1 MRLIVIA
8 GLLGALALGACSSS
22 GTDDYRALLD
32 NPPKTYETVSEAVKS
47 EDSSFF
53 VEVDDWKTF
62 GVRITDPALSQDGS
76 LNNFK
81 IGRTTL
87 DADQKYW
94 IHVSSLCY
102 ECLGFRKKVMP
113 FNAYLFDPDYVQI
126 ETIKGEIQGMGGG
139 GGTVLVP
146 TKAGDYYV
154 LVAADN
160 SRIAEKFSG
169 QIDLTTS
176 GVKGLEAINGG
187 GLMGYPVYP
196 SPEGS
201 MMLNVRKFVE
211 E

>member
-1 MRLIVIA
+1 MRLIGIV

-22 GTDDYRALLD
+22 GTDDYKALLD

-47 EDSSFF
+47 EPNFF
-53 VEVDDWKTF
+53 VEADDWKTF
-62 GVRITDPALSQDGS
+62 GVRITDPALSQGGS

-81 IGRTTL
+81 VGRTTL

-113 FNAYLFDPDYVQI
+113 FNAYLFDPDYEQI
-126 ETIKGEIQGMGGG
+126 ETIKGDIQGMGGG
-139 GGTVLVP
+139 GGIIFVP

-160 SRIAEKFSG
+160 SRIAEKFAG

-176 GVKGLEAINGG
+176 GVKGLEAMDGG

-201 MMLNVRKFVE
+201 MMLNVRKLVE

>member
-1 MRLIVIA
+1 MRLIGIV

-22 GTDDYRALLD
+22 GTDDYKRLLE

-47 EDSSFF
+47 EETFF
-53 VEVDDWKTF
+53 VEVDDWETF
-62 GVRITDPALSQDGS
+62 GVRITDPALLQGGS

-81 IGRTTL
+81 VGRTTL
-87 DADQKYW
+87 DADQKYL
-94 IHVSSLCY
+94 IAVSSLCY

-113 FNAYLFDPDYVQI
+113 FNAYLFDPDYEQI
-126 ETIKGEIQGMGGG
+126 ETIKGDIQGMGGG
-139 GGTVLVP
+139 GGTSFVP

-160 SRIAEKFSG
+160 SRIAETFSG

-176 GVKGLEAINGG
+176 GVKGVEAMNGG

-201 MMLNVRKFVE
+201 MMLHVRKLVE

>member
-1 MRLIVIA
+1 MRLFGIV

-22 GTDDYRALLD
+22 GTDDYKRLLE
-32 NPPKTYETVSEAVKS
+32 NPPRTYETVSEAVKS
-47 EDSSFF
+47 EPSFF
-53 VEVDDWKTF
+53 VEADDWKTF
-62 GVRITDPALSQDGS
+62 GVRITDPALSQGGS

-81 IGRTTL
+81 VGRTTL
-87 DADQKYW
+87 DADQKYL
-94 IHVSSLCY
+94 IAVSSLCY

-113 FNAYLFDPDYVQI
+113 FNAYLFDPDYIQI
-126 ETIKGEIQGMGGG
+126 ETIKGEMQGMAGG
-139 GGTVLVP
+139 GGTVFVP

-160 SRIAEKFSG
+160 SRIAETFSG
-169 QIDLTTS
+169 QIDLATS
-176 GVKGLEAINGG
+176 GVKGLEAMDGG

-201 MMLNVRKFVE
+201 MMLHVRTLVE

>member
-1 MRLIVIA
+1 MRLFGIV

-22 GTDDYRALLD
+22 GTDDYKRLLE

-47 EDSSFF
+47 EPSFF
-53 VEVDDWKTF
+53 VEADDWKSF
-62 GVRITDPALSQDGS
+62 GVRITDPALVQGES

-81 IGRTTL
+81 VGRTTL
-87 DADQKYW
+87 EADQKYW
-94 IHVSSLCY
+94 IHVSSFCY

-113 FNAYLFDPDYVQI
+113 FNAYLFDPDYQQI
-126 ETIKGEIQGMGGG
+126 EVIKGDIQGMGGG
-139 GGTVLVP
+139 AGTSLVP

-160 SRIAEKFSG
+160 SRIAETFEG

-176 GVKGLEAINGG
+176 GVQGVQAFGG

-201 MMLNVRKFVE
+201 MMLNVRTLVDE
-211 E
+211 